1 MDLWLVPREGPNE
14 LLLDAPPPLGHH
26 RLPVLLFLSG
36 NERHLPMATKVYLAV
51 DLGASG
57 GRVLAG
63 LFDGDKL
70 HLEEVHRFENG
81 GVAVGERLQWDVLRL
96 WTEIQTGL
104 RAAAAK
110 YEKRIVSV
118 AVDTWGVD
126 FGLLGPGDE
135 LLGNPYCYRDK
146 RTVGMMDQAFSI
158 VSREEI
164 FAETGLQFMEFNTLY
179 QLLAM
184 KLQKSPLL
192 DCAESFLMIPDLI
205 NWLLT
210 GEKGNEIT
218 NASTTQFLNPHT
230 RQWSTGMLDK
240 FGIPTKIL
248 GKLVEPGSTIGKIRA
263 SLADATGVA
272 GLKVVLPGTHD
283 TASAVLAVP
292 AASVPNQRPN
302 WAYISSGT
310 WSLMGVETPTPVTT
324 DRCRQLNFTNEGGIG
339 GTVRLLK
346 NIAGMWLVQECRRI
360 WRQGGTEFGWD
371 DLIRRA
377 QAEPALAAVIN
388 PDHASLAAP
397 TNMPAAIRAL
407 CEQSNQPVPENEGQV
422 IRVALE
428 SIALR
433 YRTVL
438 GMLEELIGGGLDTIH
453 IVGGGTNNKLLCQMA
468 ADACQRRVIAG
479 PVEATAIGNVM
490 MQAVADHAVGS
501 IAEAREV
508 IRNSFDVIEYVPQPA
523 AKWDEA
529 YGKFQKLT
537 T

>member
-1 MDLWLVPREGPNE
+1 
-14 LLLDAPPPLGHH
+14 
-26 RLPVLLFLSG
+26 
-36 NERHLPMATKVYLAV
+36 MATRVFLAV

-63 LFDGDKL
+63 LFDGEKL

-81 GVAVGERLQWDVLRL
+81 GIAVGERLQWDVLHL
-96 WTEIQTGL
+96 WKEIQNGL

-110 YEKRIVSV
+110 YERRIFSV

-135 LLGNPYCYRDK
+135 LLGNPYCYRDR
-146 RTVGMMDQAFSI
+146 RTVGMMDRAFAT
-158 VSREEI
+158 VSREQI

-179 QLLAM
+179 QLIAM
-184 KLQKSPLL
+184 KVQKSPLL
-192 DCAESFLMIPDLI
+192 ECAESFLMMADLFH
-205 NWLLT
+205 WLLT

-230 RQWSTGMLDK
+230 RQWSTGLLEK
-240 FGIPTKIL
+240 FDIPTKIL
-248 GKLVEPGSTIGKIRA
+248 GRLVEPGSTIGKIR
-263 SLADATGVA
+263 STLGDATGLA

-292 AASVPNQRPN
+292 AASVPNKRPD

-310 WSLMGVETPTPVTT
+310 WSLMGVETPAPVTT
-324 DRCRQLNFTNEGGIG
+324 DRCRELNFTNEGGIG

-377 QAEPALAAVIN
+377 QAEPALAAVVN
-388 PDHASLAAP
+388 PDHPSLTAP
-397 TNMPAAIRAL
+397 PDMPRAIRNL
-407 CEQSNQPVPENEGQV
+407 CEQSNQPVPDNEGQV

-433 YRTVL
+433 YRMVL
-438 GMLEELIGGGLDTIH
+438 GMLEELIGGKLETIH

-490 MQAVADHAVGS
+490 MQAIADGAVGS
-501 IAEAREV
+501 IAQAREV
-508 IRNSFDVIEYVPQPA
+508 IRDSFDVIEYLPQGA
-523 AKWDEA
+523 AAWEEA
-529 YGKFQKLT
+529 YGKLAKLMD
-537 T
+537 